1 MAREPLREPVM
12 HAMYNQVAGG
22 LLNAGFRSDETLA
35 IITATESFILG
46 SALDAAAPSVMFDDV
61 RGDINPHLAEIVR
74 SADDT
79 GRRAD
84 QAFDLGMQTL
94 IQGFRTRLAEHADVN
109 EGAALAR

>member
-22 LLNAGFRSDETLA
+22 LLDAGFRSDETLA

-61 RGDINPHLAEIVR
+61 RGDINPTSPRSSDRPTTPAAEPIKP
-74 SADDT
+74 STWACKP
-79 GRRAD
+79 
-84 QAFDLGMQTL
+84 
-94 IQGFRTRLAEHADVN
+94 
-109 EGAALAR
+109 

>member
-1 MAREPLREPVM
+1 M

-22 LLNAGFRSDETLA
+22 LLDAGFRSDETLA

-109 EGAALAR
+109 EGAALAG

>member
-22 LLNAGFRSDETLA
+22 LPNAGFRSDETLA

-61 RGDINPHLAEIVR
+61 RGDINPYLAQIVR

-94 IQGFRTRLAEHADVN
+94 IQGFRTRLAEHSDVN
-109 EGAALAR
+109 EGAALAG